1 MWFNISFRNER
12 TIYMEKMSDNICSP
26 VVARAP
32 WIVDGR
38 THPVKLLAAA
48 ISGSC
53 TSPTQPVPGPIG
65 YQKNTN
71 ANTKN
76 ILDTNIVMFWVLLYQ
91 LGSQYPLKANTN
103 SPEMARHISNRL
115 L

>member
-1 MWFNISFRNER
+1 
-12 TIYMEKMSDNICSP
+12 MEKMSDNICSP

-76 ILDTNIVMFWVLLYQ
+76 ILDTNRDVLGASVSARKPIPFEVQIPIL
-91 LGSQYPLKANTN
+91 LK
-103 SPEMARHISNRL
+103 
-115 L
+115 

>member
-1 MWFNISFRNER
+1 MAISVLRLWHALR
-12 TIYMEKMSDNICSP
+12 GS
-26 VVARAP
+26 
-32 WIVDGR
+32 VDGR

-53 TSPTQPVPGPIG
+53 TSPTQPVPVPIG

-76 ILDTNIVMFWVLLYQ
+76 ILDTNRDVLGASVSARKPILSVVQ
-91 LGSQYPLKANTN
+91 IPILLKWQGT
-103 SPEMARHISNRL
+103 
-115 L
+115 